1 MEKQIDFIKVL
12 KNPHITWEKLTKAI
26 DVGVLKPSGVDED
39 GLPLFDVERVNDL
52 LKNIATPDVLSGGK
66 VADVVEKAMKK
77 RAERLASESSLAASL
92 LKEVKT
98 SGKIE
103 LEPEPIV
110 PAGTAHPPEKP
121 VGVTSFDDPAAKTRV
136 EIQPEDLGI

>member
-12 KNPHITWEKLTKAI
+12 ENPHITWDKLTKAI
-26 DVGVLKPSGVDED
+26 DIGVLKPSGVDED
-39 GLPLFDVERVNDL
+39 GLPLFDARQVNEL
-52 LKNIATPDVLSGGK
+52 LENIASPDVLSGVK
-66 VADVVEKAMKK
+66 VANVVKKAMKK
-77 RAERLASESSLAASL
+77 KVERLSAESSVTAGL
-92 LKEVKT
+92 LKEVET

-110 PAGTAHPPEKP
+110 PAGTGHPPERP
-121 VGVTSFDDPAAKTRV
+121 VVALPPDDPAAKGRI